1 MNASIGRMLKYVPS
15 GIPQAPDDV
24 PALSISSGASL
35 TLSDLT
41 LYVSTGTEA
50 ATIDLHGQLVS
61 QVAAQLPSGV
71 TGTVLQDGPAELLL
85 WPDGYGEPP
94 SGSSPATLT
103 IAGSPLWQM
112 LAVFSRTLEN
122 RRRYLQ
128 SSVQQINVRAAVGMW
143 LDWWGASFGVTRHAS
158 EPDPLYATRIV
169 GTTLAPNVNNVA
181 IEQLFAA
188 LGYGATIT
196 DTSPGNFTADFTF
209 PANPPSGFY
218 YSQSQLANILDT
230 VKAAGVIALVNFLAA
245 LEDSF
250 SISDSAT
257 VSSPTGYFV
266 LGTSKLG
273 EANIA

>member
-61 QVAAQLPSGV
+61 QVSAQLPSGI

-94 SGSSPATLT
+94 SGSSPATLM
-103 IAGSPLWQM
+103 IAQAPIWQV
-112 LAVFSRTLEN
+112 LGVFSRTLES
-122 RRRYLQ
+122 RRRYRR

-143 LDWWGASFGVTRHAS
+143 LDWWGASMGVPRHAG
-158 EPDPLYATRIV
+158 EPDSLYATRIV
-169 GTTLAPNVNNVA
+169 WTVLEPNVNNVA

-209 PANPPSGFY
+209 PSNPPSGFY
-218 YSQSQLANILDT
+218 YSQGQLADILDT
-230 VKAAGVIALVNFLAA
+230 VKAAGVVALVNFLAA
-245 LEDSF
+245 LEDSA
-250 SISDSAT
+250 SLSDSIAAT
-257 VSSPTGYFV
+257 SPGGFAVSDVS
-266 LGTSKLG
+266 LSDECTS
-273 EANIA
+273 A

>member
-1 MNASIGRMLKYVPS
+1 MLRYVPT

-50 ATIDLHGQLVS
+50 AMIDLHGQLVS
-61 QVAAQLPSGV
+61 QVAASLPSGV
-71 TGTVLQDGPAELLL
+71 TGAVLQDGPAELLL

-103 IAGSPLWQM
+103 IAQAPLWQI
-112 LAVFSRTLEN
+112 LGVFSRTLES
-122 RRRYLQ
+122 RRRYRR

-143 LDWWGASFGVTRHAS
+143 LDWWGASLGVPKHAG
-158 EPDPLYATRIV
+158 EPDSLYATRIV
-169 GTTLAPNVNNVA
+169 GTTLQPNVNNVA

-188 LGYGATIT
+188 LGYGATIA

-209 PANPPSGFY
+209 PSNPPSGFY
-218 YSQSQLANILDT
+218 YSQAQLADILGT
-230 VKAAGVIALVNFLAA
+230 VKAAGVVALVNFLAA

-250 SISDSAT
+250 SISDSVT

>member
-1 MNASIGRMLKYVPS
+1 MLKYIPT
-15 GIPQAPDDV
+15 GIPQVPDDV
-24 PALSISSGASL
+24 PALSLSAGASL

-41 LYVSTGTEA
+41 LYISTGTEA
-50 ATIDLHGQLVS
+50 ATIDLYGQLVS
-61 QVAAQLPSGV
+61 QVAASLPSGV

-103 IAGSPLWQM
+103 IAGSPLWQV
-112 LAVFSRTLEN
+112 LGVFSRTLES
-122 RRRYLQ
+122 RRRYRQ

-143 LDWWGASFGVTRHAS
+143 LDWWAASLGVTRHAG
-158 EPDPLYATRIV
+158 EPDSLFAARLI

-188 LGYGATIT
+188 LGYGATIA

-209 PANPPSGFY
+209 PSNPPSGFF
-218 YSQSQLANILDT
+218 YSQSQLASILDT

-245 LEDSF
+245 LEDSL
-250 SISDSAT
+250 SVSDSVTA
-257 VSSPTGYFV
+257 SSPMGYFV